1 MYRFDVKSQCVIAD
15 YPMFGY
21 TFAKVNKKPKKIPY
35 VLEIILLLCVN
46 G

>member
-1 MYRFDVKSQCVIAD
+1 MCRFNVKSQCVIVD
-15 YPMFGY
+15 YPMFSY
-21 TFAKVNKKPKKIPY
+21 TFAKVNKNTEKIPY